1 MFHRHTYIKL
11 LILVAAN
18 FICLPFVLCADKEV
32 EILELKTALEAA
44 LKKNEI
50 LNKNLA
56 EFEATNSNLKNSLM
70 ASNAEAVEFRKSYND
85 VRLQLEAYGIE
96 SVTDGKSGVE
106 TRLLKAMNDIRILE
120 EEKLMI
126 SEALINLSD
135 VTLQLVDVSKSEEN
149 EENGEFKEEGE

>member
-32 EILELKTALEAA
+32 EILELKTALEAG

-56 EFEATNSNLKNSLM
+56 EFEATNSN
-70 ASNAEAVEFRKSYND
+70 
-85 VRLQLEAYGIE
+85 
-96 SVTDGKSGVE
+96 
-106 TRLLKAMNDIRILE
+106 
-120 EEKLMI
+120 
-126 SEALINLSD
+126 
-135 VTLQLVDVSKSEEN
+135 
-149 EENGEFKEEGE
+149 